1 MAPLGPFGAA
11 PRLAVAVSGG
21 PHSLAL
27 ALLARDWVAARGGAI
42 LALVAD
48 HGLRPES
55 GAEADHVLGL
65 LAQAGI
71 ATECLRLG
79 LPSGARLQ
87 ERARLARLAA
97 LGEAAARHGC
107 PWLLLGHHR
116 GDQAE
121 TLTFRALRGSGA
133 AGLAAMAPLRATPEC
148 LLLRP
153 LLGFAPAR
161 LEAVVAA
168 AGITPV
174 RDPSNG
180 NPRFARIR
188 LRQALGDPE
197 GEGEGVRAL
206 AAAAGAFAQRRARGD
221 AALLARL
228 AAAAEIHP
236 EGYAW
241 ADPKALGDDAPGI
254 AALARLIGLI
264 GGAAWP
270 VPIPA
275 TATLLAR
282 GGGSLAGAWVR
293 LGAGGR
299 WLVARDPGVIAPAQ
313 PWAPALLWD
322 GRFRLTGPARPGWS
336 CAALGDAASGFR
348 GQAPIPLP
356 ALRALPALW
365 DEKGKLA
372 LLPGLFYAAGEEA
385 AEWRITFA
393 PRGGGLITLPWL
405 TDFARVIQDA

>member
-11 PRLAVAVSGG
+11 PCLAVAVSGG

-27 ALLARDWVAARGGAI
+27 ALLARDWVALRGGRV

-55 GAEADHVLGL
+55 GAEADYVMAL
-65 LAQAGI
+65 LAKAGV
-71 ATECLRLG
+71 AAECLRLG
-79 LPSGARLQ
+79 LRSGARLQ
-87 ERARLARLAA
+87 ERARHARLAA
-97 LGEAAARHGC
+97 LTEAAAHQGC

-121 TLTFRALRGSGA
+121 TLAFRAFCGSGA
-133 AGLAAMAPLRATPEC
+133 AGLAAMAPLRAAPDC
-148 LLLRP
+148 LILRP

-168 AGITPV
+168 AGISPV
-174 RDPSNG
+174 RDPSND

-188 LRQALGDPE
+188 IRKALADPG
-197 GEGEGVRAL
+197 GEGEGVQAL
-206 AAAAGAFAQRRARGD
+206 AAAAEGFARRRTRQE
-221 AALLARL
+221 AAILARL
-228 AAAAEIHP
+228 AAATEIHP
-236 EGYAW
+236 EAYAW
-241 ADPKALGDDAPGI
+241 ADPRALGADAIGV

-270 VPIPA
+270 VPLEA
-275 TATLLAR
+275 TAALLAR

-293 LGAGGR
+293 PGVGRR
-299 WLVARDPGVIAPAQ
+299 WLVVRDPGLIAPAQ
-313 PWAPALLWD
+313 PLVPPFLWD
-322 GRFRLTGPARPGWS
+322 GRFLVNGPARHGWT
-336 CAALGDAASGFR
+336 CGALGAAAATFR
-348 GQAPIPLP
+348 HQTKTPLA

-372 LLPGLFYAAGEEA
+372 VLPGLLYDEGVEA
-385 AEWRITFA
+385 LAWRMVFA
-393 PRGGGLITLPWL
+393 PRGGGLPPG
-405 TDFARVIQDA
+405 

>member
-11 PRLAVAVSGG
+11 PSLAVAVSGG
-21 PHSLAL
+21 PHSLAA
-27 ALLARDWVAARGGAI
+27 ALLARDWIAARGGRV

-55 GAEADHVLGL
+55 GAEADHVMAL
-65 LAQAGI
+65 LAKAGI
-71 ATECLRLG
+71 SAMCLRLG
-79 LPSGARLQ
+79 LPTGTRLQ
-87 ERARLARLAA
+87 ERARMARLAA
-97 LGEAAARHGC
+97 LMEAAAQHGC

-121 TLTFRALRGSGA
+121 TLAFRALRGSGA
-133 AGLAAMAPLRATPEC
+133 VGLAAMSALRVAPEC
-148 LLLRP
+148 LVLRP

-168 AGITPV
+168 AELAPV
-174 RDPSNG
+174 RDPSND

-188 LRQALGDPE
+188 IRKALADPG
-197 GEGEGVRAL
+197 GEGEGVQAL
-206 AAAAGAFAQRRARGD
+206 AEAAEAFARRRARQE

-236 EGYAW
+236 QAYAW
-241 ADPKALGDDAPGI
+241 LDPKALGADALGV

-270 VPIPA
+270 VPLEA
-275 TATLLAR
+275 TAALLAR

-293 LGAGGR
+293 PGTGGR
-299 WLVARDPGVIAPAQ
+299 LLVVRDPGLVAPAQ
-313 PWAPALLWD
+313 PVTPPFLWD
-322 GRFRLTGPARPGWS
+322 GRFLVTGPARPGWV
-336 CAALGDAASGFR
+336 CAALGEAAIAFR
-348 GQAPIPLP
+348 HQTKTPLA

-372 LLPGLFYAAGEEA
+372 LLPGLFYAEGAEA
-385 AEWRITFA
+385 SAWRLVFA
-393 PRGGGLITLPWL
+393 PRGGGLPPG
-405 TDFARVIQDA
+405 